1 MCNRPYH
8 VSESRRQRRMRDR
21 AEVFIASPLPLSL
34 FLPVTHP
41 LDTNFFSPQPCA
53 AVKSN
58 MAAKSFTKIILST
71 RPRKLRLLC
80 RLIIADYYGSP
91 LVDVN
96 LIFTK
101 HRNATSCHEKR
112 KTKYN
117 DCKLLRRGLRRI
129 IASRRLWIFYK
140 WRSINSSHKICA
152 FPFKLKLN
160 IIYKSRVRFF
170 SKSLLEKDTAF
181 NQGLSANNDT

>member
-1 MCNRPYH
+1 MFDL
-8 VSESRRQRRMRDR
+8 ESRRRGRGRDK
-21 AEVFIASPLPLSL
+21 AEVFIAPPLSL
-34 FLPVTHP
+34 FLLVTHP
-41 LDTNFFSPQPCA
+41 LGTNVFSPQTCA

-96 LIFTK
+96 LMFTK

-112 KTKYN
+112 KMPVLNIT
-117 DCKLLRRGLRRI
+117 
-129 IASRRLWIFYK
+129 IASFLDAAQTHY
-140 WRSINSSHKICA
+140 C
-152 FPFKLKLN
+152 
-160 IIYKSRVRFF
+160 
-170 SKSLLEKDTAF
+170 
-181 NQGLSANNDT
+181 QSAALDIL

>member
-1 MCNRPYH
+1 
-8 VSESRRQRRMRDR
+8 MRDR

-160 IIYKSRVRFF
+160 IIYKCRVRFF

-181 NQGLSANNDT
+181 NRGLSANNDT

>member
-1 MCNRPYH
+1 
-8 VSESRRQRRMRDR
+8 MRDR

-112 KTKYN
+112 KMPVLNIT
-117 DCKLLRRGLRRI
+117 
-129 IASRRLWIFYK
+129 IASFLDAGSDALLPVGFTLVRGEGRGEKNFHQVGIILF
-140 WRSINSSHKICA
+140 SSSGD
-152 FPFKLKLN
+152 
-160 IIYKSRVRFF
+160 YRFF
-170 SKSLLEKDTAF
+170 F
-181 NQGLSANNDT
+181 